1 MSYGALALL
10 VAGGVMVHMVL
21 AAPLVLFLN
30 FGLSATVV
38 VLLQLVNP
46 FLLMLIL
53 WLGERWRDGVLISN
67 PRTN

>member
-1 MSYGALALL
+1 MSYGALAFL
-10 VAGGVMVHMVL
+10 VAGGIIVHIVL
-21 AAPLVLFLN
+21 AAPLLLFLN
-30 FGLSATVV
+30 FGLSTAVV

-53 WLGERWRDGVLISN
+53 WLGEWWSNGALISN